1 MDSPVSNML
10 TYKVSRYLLSTSPLP
25 PLRFLTQV
33 KYKEYEIVA
42 HSNITRKILVQCDF
56 DGTITM
62 DDVSF
67 LLLDAFADGDWRQL
81 LEQYKEGKI
90 PVGQFNMQAFAMV
103 KSDRRTLLDFMKD
116 KVEIRA
122 GFNELLSYCQQQ
134 GFRFVI
140 VSNGLN
146 FYIEDILKG
155 MGITNIKVF
164 AAQTRFDPKGVEVKY
179 IGPDGDELQDNFKVA
194 YTRLFLNM
202 GYQVIYLG
210 NGISDLSPAS
220 QSHHVFATGE
230 LSDACKQA
238 NVNCTVFTDLNE
250 VVRRLE
256 LL

>member
-1 MDSPVSNML
+1 MVDRVHIHANLIFSAG
-10 TYKVSRYLLSTSPLP
+10 
-25 PLRFLTQV
+25 TQV
-33 KYKEYEIVA
+33 VTLRDVTGDGGRILHPRGAVGVVIKSPRDHE
-42 HSNITRKILVQCDF
+42 HSYRVR
-56 DGTITM
+56 
-62 DDVSF
+62 
-67 LLLDAFADGDWRQL
+67 FADGVEASLKRQDVVML
-81 LEQYKEGKI
+81 AQYKEGKI